1 MTTTTTPTLRPRR
14 QQRGNRRAD
23 SGTTAPT
30 TAAAAESSTAASDS
44 TAASTAE
51 RSATAEGTAAAPT
64 GDPIKVMTVTTLN
77 AAGPTYENIANTA
90 NAYAK
95 YINARGGIAGH
106 PLEVTVCDEQF
117 DPAVAATCARQ
128 AVEESMVSIVGSFT
142 FFAESIVPVI
152 AESDITWFGACCPIT
167 PSELTDPHS
176 FNIGNQPMYAVGAV
190 KKAVDDGCKN
200 INAVIIDGAQIF
212 IPPMENAMAS
222 LGKEFGD
229 VIILPPTAQDY
240 SAEVA
245 QATTDADCVISI
257 ISETPFITW
266 NTAWAQSGT
275 DAQQYGPQGN
285 LNEISAKGNEE
296 ATDGNIIV
304 GMYPDISTDPWAE
317 YRTALDEAGLDT
329 HRASTTTRSAAWARG
344 LRTSGSPRSP
354 RRSTATSRPS
364 RSTTRPTRRSALD
377 LNGMVP
383 VLDFTKEWTDGL
395 EGYNRLFNRSVVYS
409 KLENGKVVPLTTEFE
424 DVSDLALGQRPAD
437 RSDRSPAGPTGRRPG
452 RCYDDGAVGV
462 APVPGPHAPS
472 CRACRPG

>member
-1 MTTTTTPTLRPRR
+1 MSTSGDPRSIR
-14 QQRGNRRAD
+14 AWRSWRGKLAVLAVVGLVAAACGDDDDNAGT
-23 SGTTAPT
+23 SGSATAEATTAPT
-30 TAAAAESSTAASDS
+30 AAPTAAPTTEASAESSTAASATAESS
-44 TAASTAE
+44 TAG
-51 RSATAEGTAAAPT
+51 SATASGTAEAPT

-77 AAGPTYENIANTA
+77 AAGPTYANIANTA
-90 NAYAK
+90 NAYAQ

-128 AVEESMVSIVGSFT
+128 AVEENMVSIVGSFT

-190 KKAVDDGCKN
+190 KKAVDDGCQN

-212 IPPMENAMAS
+212 IPPMENAMAN
-222 LGKEFGD
+222 LGKTFGD
-229 VIILPPTAQDY
+229 EIILPPTAQDY

-245 QATTDADCVISI
+245 QATTNADCVISI

-304 GMYPDISTDPWAE
+304 GMYPDISTDPWTE
-317 YRTALDEAGLDT
+317 YRTALDEANLDLT
-329 HRASTTTRSAAWARG
+329 ENDYNSLGGMGTWAAYTGFAQIAETIDGDITAASFYDAASK
-344 LRTSGSPRSP
+344 T
-354 RRSTATSRPS
+354 
-364 RSTTRPTRRSALD
+364 SALD

-409 KLENGKVVPLTTEFE
+409 KLEMGKVVPLTTDFE
-424 DVSDLALGQRPAD
+424 DVGDLAL
-437 RSDRSPAGPTGRRPG
+437 PAG
-452 RCYDDGAVGV
+452 
-462 APVPGPHAPS
+462 
-472 CRACRPG
+472 